1 MTQSKR
7 QTFLQGA
14 LILVCANALV
24 KIIGA
29 VFKIPLA
36 NLISEDGMGLFN
48 TSYTMYTF
56 MFVVAT
62 AGFPTAVSKM
72 VAESLAIGKQRE
84 ADRIFSVSIILLA
97 IVGVIGSSALYFG
110 ATGFASWLKND
121 RAYLGI
127 MAISPAVLCVALMS
141 SFRGYFQGHQN
152 MYPTA
157 ISEVIEALG
166 KLIIGYILAFVFIN
180 KSMELAAAGAVFGV
194 TCGTFLSF
202 TALLIMY
209 IINKRKRASRPIE
222 KMRTTKQIAKE
233 LITIAVPITIGAS
246 VASLTNVIDMMTVMN
261 RLQSIKSVT
270 EGFVVKYNSLID
282 YSVFNGEIYQK
293 LANQLYGLYSGYAVP
308 LFNMP
313 LTIVVALSM
322 SVVPAIAGAIAR
334 GDKTTART
342 TSESAI
348 RITLLFAI
356 PCAIGMSIL
365 AGPVLLLL
373 FKSSLAGSLLEKLAI
388 AIIFVSLLSVTSAI
402 LQAYGKMNI
411 PVINMFIGGVI
422 KVIINYH
429 LVAIPSINIEGA
441 PIGTL
446 VCYFAIVSMNFFW
459 IIRITGAKFGIV
471 DFFVKP
477 LASAGAMA
485 VAVIFLFNSMIS
497 MGIGVKLATLP
508 AIAFGGLIY
517 LLMILLVGAIKQ
529 EDIEMLPRG
538 KKFAI
543 MLRKAHLLK

>member
-1 MTQSKR
+1 MTQNKKK
-7 QTFLQGA
+7 TFLQGA

-24 KIIGA
+24 KLIGA

-36 NLISEDGMGLFN
+36 NLILPAGMGLFN

-62 AGFPTAVSKM
+62 AGFPTVISKM

-84 ADRIFSVSIILLA
+84 ADRIFFVAIILLA
-97 IVGVIGSSALYFG
+97 IVGIIGSTALYFG
-110 ATGFASWLKND
+110 ATYLANLIKNP

-127 MAISPAVLCVALMS
+127 MAIAPAVLCASLIS

-166 KLIIGYILAFVFIN
+166 KLVIGYILAFLFIN
-180 KSMELAAAGAVFGV
+180 KSIELAAAGAVFGV

-202 TALLIMY
+202 TALLIIY
-209 IINKRKRASRPIE
+209 VINKRKREYSTVESI
-222 KMRTTKQIAKE
+222 RTHKQIAKE
-233 LITIAVPITIGAS
+233 LIMIAIPITIGAS
-246 VASLTNVIDMMTVMN
+246 VASLTNVIDMAMVVG
-261 RLQSIKSVT
+261 RLQSIQLVT
-270 EGFVVKYNSLID
+270 EGFISKYNTLIN
-282 YSVFNGEIYQK
+282 YTLFNGGVNDD
-293 LANQLYGLYSGYAVP
+293 LANKLYGLYSGYAVP

-313 LTIVVALSM
+313 LTIVVALSI

-334 GDKTTART
+334 GDNSIARK

-356 PCAIGMSIL
+356 PCAIGLSTL

-373 FKSSLAGSLLEKLAI
+373 YKSALAESLLQKLSI
-388 AIIFVSLLSVTSAI
+388 AIIFVSLVSVTSAI
-402 LQAYGKMNI
+402 LQAHGKMNI

-422 KVIINYH
+422 KVIINYT

-446 VCYFAIVSMNFFW
+446 VCYFVIVALNFFW
-459 IIRITGAKFGIV
+459 IIKITGAKFGIN

-477 LASAGAMA
+477 LVSAGAMA
-485 VAVIFLFNSMIS
+485 IAVIFIFNSMIS
-497 MGIGVKLATLP
+497 TGIGVKLATLP
-508 AIAFGGLIY
+508 AIAFGGIVY

-529 EDIEMLPRG
+529 EDIEMLPNGRE
-538 KKFAI
+538 FAI
-543 MLRKAHLLK
+543 MLRKVHLIK